1 MGEGGTTPFWR
12 PNCLFPDEQYIRK
25 VHMLTKTY
33 DIVKWGKY
41 LDVIYLWSYIF
52 GHIYLW
58 SYICHIF
65 MVIPG
70 FHVIIFCVYS
80 LKQKKFH
87 FFISLHF
94 YSKMLSNSN
103 MSFNSELF
111 WRQFFLGKK
120 GISVTYPLHVSGKT
134 NPILI

>member
-1 MGEGGTTPFWR
+1 
-12 PNCLFPDEQYIRK
+12 
-25 VHMLTKTY
+25 
-33 DIVKWGKY
+33 
-41 LDVIYLWSYIF
+41 
-52 GHIYLW
+52 
-58 SYICHIF
+58 